1 MAVSNAKIYAV
12 LALILA
18 SRAGGAVQV
27 PADQPIDLDAQ
38 SFYTDVTN
46 NVVFRKVRITQG
58 AMSISA
64 DLGQGQSQNKGSKQA
79 TGLDFDNSLWTFR
92 GNVKIT
98 TGDGQLSADDA
109 QITFAKQRLYKATA
123 NGKQAEFQGQVE
135 KTGKV
140 AHGRANTIDYDA
152 VKGVVR
158 LLNSAWLTYGETEL
172 RGDSLKYNVGQSIV
186 AEGTEP
192 DSQRVHITIT
202 PPPAKP

>member
-1 MAVSNAKIYAV
+1 MAVSNAKASAV

-27 PADQPIDLDAQ
+27 PTDQPIDLDAQ

-58 AMSISA
+58 PMSISA
-64 DLGQGQSQNKGSKQA
+64 DLGQGQSQGSKQSTA
-79 TGLDFDNSLWTFR
+79 LDFDNSLWTFR

-98 TGDGQLSADDA
+98 TSDGQLTADDA
-109 QITFAKQRLYKATA
+109 QITFAKQRLFKATA

-140 AHGRANTIDYDA
+140 AHGRADAIDYDA

-158 LLNSAWLTYGETEL
+158 LLNNAWLTYGETEL

>member
-1 MAVSNAKIYAV
+1 MAVSNAKVSAV
-12 LALILA
+12 LTLILA
-18 SRAGGAVQV
+18 SRAGGAVQA
-27 PADQPIDLDAQ
+27 PADQPIDVDAQ

-46 NVVFRKVRITQG
+46 TVVFRKVRITQG
-58 AMSISA
+58 AMSISG
-64 DLGQGQSQNKGSKQA
+64 DLGQGQSQGSKQS

-98 TGDGQLSADDA
+98 TADGQLTAEDA
-109 QITFAKQRLYKATA
+109 QITFAKQRLFKATA

-140 AHGRANTIDYDA
+140 AHGRADRIDYDA

-158 LLNSAWLTYGETEL
+158 LLNNAWLTYGETEL

>member
-1 MAVSNAKIYAV
+1 
-12 LALILA
+12 
-18 SRAGGAVQV
+18 
-27 PADQPIDLDAQ
+27 
-38 SFYTDVTN
+38 
-46 NVVFRKVRITQG
+46 
-58 AMSISA
+58 MSISA
-64 DLGQGQSQNKGSKQA
+64 DLGQGQSQNQGSKQA

>member
-1 MAVSNAKIYAV
+1 MAVSNAKVSAV

-18 SRAGGAVQV
+18 ARAGGAVQV

-46 NVVFRKVRITQG
+46 NVMFRKVRITQG

-64 DLGQGQSQNKGSKQA
+64 DLGQGQSQGSKQS

-98 TGDGQLSADDA
+98 TGDGQLTADDA
-109 QITFAKQRLYKATA
+109 QITFAKQRLFKATA

-140 AHGRANTIDYDA
+140 AHGRADTIDYDA

-158 LLNSAWLTYGETEL
+158 LLNNAWLTYGETEL